1 MISESPVFWVLL
13 GSSCWTTPHCCRN
26 LATWS
31 SIGSRVGSLLSA
43 LRDCF
48 GKTLP
53 VKWVMVIVV
62 QKVSWND
69 KGVVGGVSISERI
82 SWCSR
87 VYLIRC
93 RWLSKKRRTAKIK
106 WNKGVLKVAGQ
117 NNKQIWGS
125 SFCRQIHRSNK
136 SNNFGEKWPAEK
148 IKWTLRS
155 SHSWSRKDIG
165 WVWGIFVG
173 FNGWENDTVL
183 SFSRLKEI
191 LLSQFLMQLLLN
203 EQAPYF
209 VAARNLLWQWFHWH
223 LAFCIWNYLVPNF
236 L

>member
-13 GSSCWTTPHCCRN
+13 GSSCWTTPPCCRN

-31 SIGSRVGSLLSA
+31 SIGSRVGRLLLA

-48 GKTLP
+48 GRTLP
-53 VKWVMVIVV
+53 VKWVMVIAV

-125 SFCRQIHRSNK
+125 SFCRPIHRSNK
-136 SNNFGEKWPAEK
+136 SNNFGKSNLRRRLNEPWGLPSHEVEKTSVGFGASSLDSMAEK
-148 IKWTLRS
+148 MTLYS
-155 SHSWSRKDIG
+155 P
-165 WVWGIFVG
+165 FQ
-173 FNGWENDTVL
+173 GWERFCCH
-183 SFSRLKEI
+183 SFWY
-191 LLSQFLMQLLLN
+191 N
-203 EQAPYF
+203 
-209 VAARNLLWQWFHWH
+209 
-223 LAFCIWNYLVPNF
+223 FC
-236 L
+236 